1 MDIAEITI
9 KLIAVIILVALNGF
23 FVAAEFAIVKMRS
36 SRIDSMIN
44 AGVSRAHYAKKLVDH
59 LDVSLS
65 VTQLGITLASLGLGW
80 LGEPTVSLL
89 LMPVFDA
96 LGIGG
101 TAIATTISFIISFS
115 IITSMHIIL
124 GELIPK
130 NIAIQQVERVT
141 LAVSL
146 PLLFFQRIMYP
157 SVWVLNHVAA
167 FTAKC
172 LGIDISGSNEDA
184 AHTEDEI
191 MILMEQSH
199 KQGYIDK
206 QELEYVD
213 NVFDFADRYVR
224 EIMIPRTDMKCL
236 YMEDTVAE
244 NMETIVK
251 ERMTRYPMCREDKDH
266 IIGFIHV
273 KDLMMYMHKHRL
285 PRFRQLI
292 RKTLVVPETMKLSML
307 LQTMQKQRSQLAI
320 VVDEYGG
327 TAGMVTIEDLIEE
340 IVGEIQDEFDQER
353 PAIEKRGDRVYSID
367 AMLLIEEVSDTF
379 EIEIEADNIDTI
391 GGWVYS
397 NVQPPPQIGMMASWN
412 GAVFFVEE
420 MDNLRITRLL
430 VKLDKDLKEEHD
442 EIVDLT
448 GIVPEAASDQ

>member
-1 MDIAEITI
+1 MDIVEITI

-184 AHTEDEI
+184 AHT
-191 MILMEQSH
+191 
-199 KQGYIDK
+199 
-206 QELEYVD
+206 
-213 NVFDFADRYVR
+213 
-224 EIMIPRTDMKCL
+224 
-236 YMEDTVAE
+236 
-244 NMETIVK
+244 
-251 ERMTRYPMCREDKDH
+251 
-266 IIGFIHV
+266 
-273 KDLMMYMHKHRL
+273 
-285 PRFRQLI
+285 
-292 RKTLVVPETMKLSML
+292 
-307 LQTMQKQRSQLAI
+307 
-320 VVDEYGG
+320 
-327 TAGMVTIEDLIEE
+327 
-340 IVGEIQDEFDQER
+340 
-353 PAIEKRGDRVYSID
+353 
-367 AMLLIEEVSDTF
+367 
-379 EIEIEADNIDTI
+379 
-391 GGWVYS
+391 
-397 NVQPPPQIGMMASWN
+397 
-412 GAVFFVEE
+412 
-420 MDNLRITRLL
+420 
-430 VKLDKDLKEEHD
+430 
-442 EIVDLT
+442 
-448 GIVPEAASDQ
+448 

>member
-1 MDIAEITI
+1 M
-9 KLIAVIILVALNGF
+9 
-23 FVAAEFAIVKMRS
+23 
-36 SRIDSMIN
+36 
-44 AGVSRAHYAKKLVDH
+44 
-59 LDVSLS
+59 
-65 VTQLGITLASLGLGW
+65 
-80 LGEPTVSLL
+80 
-89 LMPVFDA
+89 
-96 LGIGG
+96 
-101 TAIATTISFIISFS
+101 
-115 IITSMHIIL
+115 
-124 GELIPK
+124 
-130 NIAIQQVERVT
+130 
-141 LAVSL
+141 
-146 PLLFFQRIMYP
+146 
-157 SVWVLNHVAA
+157 LNHVAA

-397 NVQPPPQIGMMASWN
+397 NVQPPPQIGMMAAWN